1 MTTLNPLDLGKV
13 AGEVLGAVDSWVT
26 SGEERGKVRQA
37 VQEGFNRLTQAALEL
52 QGQTVE
58 AQAAVIKAEAQGAST
73 IQRTWRPILMLLFGF
88 IVAWNYVIVDL
99 VMWGFRIFSPETPPP
114 PRLEIPG
121 GMWALLTTGVGGY
134 VVGRSGEKIAR
145 TMAEGQEPI
154 MAGLFDKRRKR
165 KKGGQS

>member
-1 MTTLNPLDLGKV
+1 MPVINPLDIGKV
-13 AGEVLGAVDSWVT
+13 AGEIMGGLDGLIT
-26 SGEERGKVRQA
+26 SGEERAKVRA
-37 VQEGFNRLTQAALEL
+37 VVQDGLNRLTQTALEL
-52 QGQTVE
+52 QGQTIE
-58 AQAAVIKAEAQGAST
+58 AQSRIVVAEAQGAST

-99 VMWGFRIFSPETPPP
+99 VVWSFRIFSPETPPP

-134 VVGRSGEKIAR
+134 VVGRSGEKIAA
-145 TMAEGQEPI
+145 TMTEAGQPI

-165 KKGGQS
+165 GKREQT